1 MRYWLYAVLLVALP
15 LGALAAPATKH
26 EPAKRLYDRVME
38 EFQRHDYEAALAGFR
53 FFLEVYGQTR
63 LASSAQYWIG
73 ESELRL
79 GRYRQAVASFDVL
92 AARYPTSPKLPASA
106 YKKALA
112 YRKLGFPREA
122 RTLLER
128 VIAQFPRSPEAQLAR
143 KTLKS
148 LEDSEPAV
156 RVTRE

>member
-15 LGALAAPATKH
+15 LGALAAPATKQ

-38 EFQRHDYEAALAGFR
+38 EFRRHDYEAALAGFR
-53 FFLEVYGQTR
+53 FFLELYGQTP

-79 GRYRQAVASFDVL
+79 GRYRQAVASFNVL

-112 YRKLGFPREA
+112 YRKLGFPHEA
-122 RTLLER
+122 RALLER
-128 VIAQFPRSPEAQLAR
+128 VIAQFPRTPEAQLAR

-148 LEDSEPAV
+148 LEDSEPSV